1 MAAKRPLKQETP
13 RESEAP
19 TAAENTRALLDKLAV
34 SETRYRRLFE
44 TAQDGILLLDAKTGE
59 ITDVNPFL
67 VDLLGYSEKEIVG
80 KKLWEIGPFLDRA
93 AARNAFEKLQ
103 TDHYVRYEDLP
114 LEASDGRRVQV
125 EFVSNLY
132 AVGSAEVIQ
141 CNIRDIAQR
150 KLAEDTA
157 RGENLSKELALASDE
172 LGVWRLDLATGKVW
186 RSLRYDQIFG
196 YSTLLAEWTY
206 EMFLRHVLPEDRGAV
221 ADSYGSALAAKT
233 DWDFTCRI
241 RREDGEVRWIWA
253 KGKPELDERQSPVAM
268 FGFVQDI
275 SEQKRAETDLLE
287 SEQRLTLALE
297 ATRDGIYDVD
307 FAAGKT
313 FYSQGYAAMLGYGL
327 AEMLPPSQE
336 IWEGLL
342 HPDDREGALGTLD
355 RCMRGEAEDYD
366 MEFRLR
372 TKTGE
377 WCWIQSRGR
386 VVGRN
391 SAGNPLRLVGTH
403 RDITER
409 KQAEEALSR
418 SFEAT
423 LNALSRA
430 AERRDPY
437 TAGHQ
442 RRVTQLALAI
452 SRSLGYPEDACHTL
466 RVAGMLHDIG
476 KLGVPAEILS
486 KPSALSRI
494 ELELVRTHPQ
504 VAYEILGDVGFPG
517 PVAEIVLQHHER
529 LDGSGYPRGLSGAAI
544 LPEAKVLAIADV
556 VEAMASHRP
565 YRPALGIAAAL
576 DEIRA
581 GRGTHYDPQAVD
593 VCVGLFESG
602 QFSLEPTPGG

>member
-1 MAAKRPLKQETP
+1 MAAKRPLKQDTP
-13 RESEAP
+13 RESEAS
-19 TAAENTRALLDKLAV
+19 TASGKTQDLLDKLAV

-67 VDLLGYSEKEIVG
+67 VDLLGYPEREIVG
-80 KKLWEIGPFLDRA
+80 RKLWEIGPFLDRA
-93 AARNAFEKLQ
+93 AARHAFEKLQ
-103 TDHYVRYEDLP
+103 TDRYVRYENLP

-157 RGENLSKELALASDE
+157 RGENLSKELALAAGE
-172 LGVWRLDLATGKVW
+172 LGVWRLDLATGASW
-186 RSLRYDQIFG
+186 RSPRHDQIFG
-196 YSTLLAEWTY
+196 YPALLAEWTY

-221 ADSYGSALAAKT
+221 ANSYGSALATKT
-233 DWDFTCRI
+233 DWDFACRI
-241 RREDGEVRWIWA
+241 RREDGEIRWIWA
-253 KGKPELDERQSPVAM
+253 KGKPELDERQNPVALI
-268 FGFVQDI
+268 GFVQDI
-275 SEQKRAETDLLE
+275 TEHRRAETDLLD
-287 SEQRLTLALE
+287 SERRLTLALE

-307 FAAGKT
+307 FAAGTT
-313 FYSQGYAAMLGYGL
+313 FYSQGYAAMLGYRL
-327 AEMLPPSQE
+327 DEMLPPSQE
-336 IWEGLL
+336 TWEGLL

-355 RCMRGEAEDYD
+355 RCMKGEAEDYD

-372 TKTGE
+372 TKAGE
-377 WCWIQSRGR
+377 WRWIQSRGR
-386 VVGRN
+386 VVGRD

-409 KQAEEALSR
+409 KQGEEALSR
-418 SFEAT
+418 GFEAT

-442 RRVTQLALAI
+442 RRVTELALAVA
-452 SRSLGYPEDACHTL
+452 RSLGYSEDACHTL

-476 KLGVPAEILS
+476 KLSVPAEILS

-494 ELELVRTHPQ
+494 ELELVRMHPQ
-504 VAYEILGDVGFPG
+504 VAYEILADVAFPG

-529 LDGSGYPRGLSGAAI
+529 LDGSGYPKGMSGDDI
-544 LPEAKVLAIADV
+544 LPEARVLAIADV

-581 GRGTHYDPQAVD
+581 GRGSHYDPQAVD
-593 VCVGLFESG
+593 VCVELFESG
-602 QFSLEPTPGG
+602 RFSFETTPDR